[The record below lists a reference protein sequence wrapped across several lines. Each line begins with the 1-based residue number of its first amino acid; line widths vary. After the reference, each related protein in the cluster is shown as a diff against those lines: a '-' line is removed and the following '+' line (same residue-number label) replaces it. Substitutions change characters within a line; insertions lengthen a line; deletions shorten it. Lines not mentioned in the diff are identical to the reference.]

1 MFNSHYINH
10 VFIKLNTQ
18 RLRGNEQVDLSRFI
32 IALLSTTCE
41 FLLILNTN
49 KEEKM
54 KKIKVEDNTN
64 DNGIFQIIGILLI
77 GFAVVDFAMSWMGTN
92 LTAFLGPL
100 SQFTPLAAGL
110 IGAMFLNLGNKSE

>member
-1 MFNSHYINH
+1 MIISIVCLILLSFKH
-10 VFIKLNTQ
+10 K
-18 RLRGNEQVDLSRFI
+18 RLRGNEQIDLSGFYS
-32 IALLSTTCE
+32 LLSTICE
-41 FLLILNTN
+41 FLLIINNN

-54 KKIKVEDNTN
+54 KKIKVEDKTN
-64 DNGIFQIIGILLI
+64 DNEIFQIIGILLI

-110 IGAMFLNLGNKSE
+110 TGAMFLNIGNKSE

>member
-1 MFNSHYINH
+1 MIISTVCLILLSFKH
-10 VFIKLNTQ
+10 KR

-32 IALLSTTCE
+32 IALLSTICE
-41 FLLILNTN
+41 FLLIPNTN

>member
-1 MFNSHYINH
+1 M
-10 VFIKLNTQ
+10 FIKLNAQ
-18 RLRGNEQVDLSRFI
+18 RLRGNEQIDLSRFI

-100 SQFTPLAAGL
+100 SQFTPIAAGL